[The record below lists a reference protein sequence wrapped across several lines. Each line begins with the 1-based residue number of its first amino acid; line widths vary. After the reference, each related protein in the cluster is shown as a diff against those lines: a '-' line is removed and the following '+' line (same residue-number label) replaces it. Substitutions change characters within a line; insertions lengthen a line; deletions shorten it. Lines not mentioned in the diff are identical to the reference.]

1 MKVVYNNC
9 YGGFSL
15 SKKAIDLYKEL
26 TGKSEEISAYGINR
40 HDHALVKVVETLGAK
55 ADGYLASLRI
65 KEIKGN
71 KYRIEE
77 YDGIESVIEPDDIE
91 WVEVESGKMT

>member
-1 MKVVYNNC
+1 MKVVYNDC

-15 SKKAIDLYKEL
+15 SKEAIDWYKEL
-26 TGKSEEISAYGINR
+26 TGKLGEIYARDISR
-40 HDHALVKVVETLGAK
+40 HDPALVKVVETLGAK
-55 ADGYLASLRI
+55 ADGYLASLRV

-77 YDGIESVIEPDDIE
+77 YDGVESVVEPDDIE
-91 WVEVESGKMT
+91 WIEVKE

>member
-15 SKKAIDLYKEL
+15 SKEAIDLYKEL
-26 TGKSEEISAYGINR
+26 TGKLGEICDSDISR
-40 HDHALVKVVETLGAK
+40 HDPALVKVVETLKEK
-55 ADGYLASLRI
+55 ANGYVADLRV

-77 YDGIESVIEPDDIE
+77 YDGIEAVVEPDDIE
-91 WVEVESGKMT
+91 WVEVE

>member
-9 YGGFSL
+9 YGGFNL
-15 SKKAIDLYKEL
+15 SDKALDWYKEL
-26 TGKSEEISAYGINR
+26 TGKLGEICDSDISR
-40 HDHALVKVVETLGAK
+40 HDPALVKVVETLREK
-55 ADGYLASLRI
+55 ANGYVADLRV

-77 YDGIESVIEPDDIE
+77 YDGAESVVEPDDIE
-91 WVEVESGKMT
+91 WVEVE

>member
-15 SKKAIDLYKEL
+15 SKEAIDLYKEL
-26 TGKSEEISAYGINR
+26 TGKSGEISEYGISR
-40 HDHALVKVVETLGAK
+40 HDPALVKVVEILGKK
-55 ADGYLASLRI
+55 ANGYVADLRV
-65 KEIKGN
+65 KEIEGN

-77 YDGIESVIEPDDIE
+77 YDGMESVVEPDDIE
-91 WVEVESGKMT
+91 WVEVEK